1 MLNEYAPLSITTAQ
15 SILYQ
20 LHKLPYADVQPL
32 CDELLFALNNPLT
45 LTPTSP
51 QPQQQQQDEPQRPIG
66 FRVEDDD
73 EYEEEDDN
81 NKITCKKKK

>member
-20 LHKLPYADVQPL
+20 LHKLPYAEVSPL

-45 LTPTSP
+45 IAPTSP
-51 QPQQQQQDEPQRPIG
+51 QPQQQQEEQRPIG
-66 FRVEDDD
+66 FRVDED
-73 EYEEEDDN
+73 EYLEDDN
-81 NKITCKKKK
+81 NKITCKKK

>member
-1 MLNEYAPLSITTAQ
+1 MLNEYAPLSITAAQ

-45 LTPTSP
+45 LTPTTP
-51 QPQQQQQDEPQRPIG
+51 QPQQQQEEPQRPIG
-66 FRVEDDD
+66 FRVDDD
-73 EYEEEDDN
+73 DEEEDDN
-81 NKITCKKKK
+81 NTITCKKKK

>member
-45 LTPTSP
+45 LTPTTP
-51 QPQQQQQDEPQRPIG
+51 QHQQQQEEQQRPIG
-66 FRVEDDD
+66 FRVDDD
-73 EYEEEDDN
+73 DEEEDDN
-81 NKITCKKKK
+81 NRITCKKKK

>member
-1 MLNEYAPLSITTAQ
+1 MLNEYAPLSITAAQ

-51 QPQQQQQDEPQRPIG
+51 QPQQQDEQQRPIG
-66 FRVEDDD
+66 FRVDDDD
-73 EYEEEDDN
+73 EDEEEDDN
-81 NKITCKKKK
+81 NRITCKKKK

>member
-45 LTPTSP
+45 LTPTTP
-51 QPQQQQQDEPQRPIG
+51 QPQQQQEEQQRPIG
-66 FRVEDDD
+66 FRVDDD
-73 EYEEEDDN
+73 DEEEDDN
-81 NKITCKKKK
+81 NRITCKKKK

>member
-1 MLNEYAPLSITTAQ
+1 MLNEYAPLSITAAQ

-45 LTPTSP
+45 LTPTTQ
-51 QPQQQQQDEPQRPIG
+51 QPQQQQEEPQRPIG
-66 FRVEDDD
+66 FRVDDD
-73 EYEEEDDN
+73 DEEEDDN
-81 NKITCKKKK
+81 NTITCKKKK

>member
-1 MLNEYAPLSITTAQ
+1 MLNEYAPLSITAAQ

-51 QPQQQQQDEPQRPIG
+51 QPQQQEEPQRPIG
-66 FRVEDDD
+66 FRVDDDD
-73 EYEEEDDN
+73 EYEEQDDN
-81 NKITCKKKK
+81 NRITCKKKK

>member
-1 MLNEYAPLSITTAQ
+1 MLNEYAPLSITAAQ

-45 LTPTSP
+45 LTPTTP
-51 QPQQQQQDEPQRPIG
+51 QPQQQQEEPQRPIG
-66 FRVEDDD
+66 FRVDDDDD
-73 EYEEEDDN
+73 EEEDN
-81 NKITCKKKK
+81 NNTITCKKKK